1 MGEKDRQKCEG
12 LNVERW
18 REMTDML
25 TRRGVEISCVHEPR
39 CKGGKALDLTA
50 LALDVDSSNSTV
62 M

>member
-25 TRRGVEISCVHEPR
+25 TRRGMEISSVHEPR
-39 CKGGKALDLTA
+39 CKGRKALDLRA
-50 LALDVDSSNSTV
+50 LEVDSSNSTV